1 MARDP
6 AVIDAWLEAISG
18 EPTPTNP
25 QEESLARVT
34 AKATALPSAKTVGG
48 QTYSEILDRIKS
60 MMEAKAP
67 TEKAGKVTSAAMGG
81 ARSLGNLAI
90 SAGRL
95 GMLLS
100 PSRGEPAL
108 QEAMFDRPQQFLQ
121 EATEPYKAANP
132 YSFLGG
138 ELVEKVPAFMAGG
151 GALKA
156 TGAMGPGSKFAQFA
170 AGHRKLAKGAQIAGD
185 VAATYPFTSG
195 TPYERATQM
204 AGAAIGGQAL
214 RPVARGVASRF
225 GGTGIGRLL
234 SKDVG
239 SMFQRTPPVAGAP
252 IGAAYPT
259 ANTANAPYIKGYLD
273 QPPPVD
279 YPWGQQPPPFS
290 EVIPPIEPPTQP
302 IPLGPRQVPQLQ
314 APAPVEQ
321 PFGRPVPPYTEMR
334 QPMEIPPSTEY
345 PFGRP

>member
-225 GGTGIGRLL
+225 GGA
-234 SKDVG
+234 D
-239 SMFQRTPPVAGAP
+239 
-252 IGAAYPT
+252 PT

-290 EVIPPIEPPTQP
+290 EIAPPIEPPTQP

-321 PFGRPVPPYTEMR
+321 PFRRPVPPYTEMR
-334 QPMEIPPSTEY
+334 QPMEIPP
-345 PFGRP
+345 